1 MIVGR
6 TEAGGDGI
14 EASLE
19 ASHMAPRYAVSSI
32 GDGSFAAA
40 MADVDVKRALPAV
53 AVRDVAASSRS
64 SALGALARHLDD
76 IGRHRVEAQMLSDD
90 LAGAWASRMDV
101 RTLAMTMHRQARA
114 MASYNMS
121 VMWGAK
127 LVGMTAGALK
137 QLTAAT

>member
-1 MIVGR
+1 
-6 TEAGGDGI
+6 
-14 EASLE
+14 
-19 ASHMAPRYAVSSI
+19 
-32 GDGSFAAA
+32 
-40 MADVDVKRALPAV
+40 
-53 AVRDVAASSRS
+53 
-64 SALGALARHLDD
+64 
-76 IGRHRVEAQMLSDD
+76 MLSDD